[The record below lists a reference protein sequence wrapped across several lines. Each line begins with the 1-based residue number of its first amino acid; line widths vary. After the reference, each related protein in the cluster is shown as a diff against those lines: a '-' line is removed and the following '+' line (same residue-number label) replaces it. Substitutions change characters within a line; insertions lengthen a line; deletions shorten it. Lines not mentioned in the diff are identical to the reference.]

1 MPSFDVVSKLDLQE
15 LDNAVQQTRKEIQN
29 RYDFQGTKTEVTLG
43 DDKKSITLKTKDEPH
58 AEAVV
63 QVLLAKLAKRGLSLR
78 SLDLGKVEATGL
90 GMVKQTISLQQGIP
104 ADKAK
109 ILVRALKD
117 AKLKAQGSI
126 QGEELRVSGKQRDD
140 LQEAIALL
148 KSKQDEVK
156 LDLQFTNFRD

>member
-15 LDNAVQQTRKEIQN
+15 LDNAVQQTRKELQN
-29 RYDFQGTKTEVTLG
+29 RYDFQGTKTEVLLG
-43 DDKKSITLKTKDEPH
+43 DDKKSITLKTKDAAH

-78 SLDLGKVEATGL
+78 SLDLGKVEGTGMA
-90 GMVKQTISLQQGIP
+90 MVKQTISLQQGIP